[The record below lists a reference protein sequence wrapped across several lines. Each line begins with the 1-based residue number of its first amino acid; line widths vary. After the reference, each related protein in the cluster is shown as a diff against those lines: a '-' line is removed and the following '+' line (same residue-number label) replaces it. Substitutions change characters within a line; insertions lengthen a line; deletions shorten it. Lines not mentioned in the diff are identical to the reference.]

1 MQTSTKEQLEHITT
15 LHKQIKQKPLKK
27 GKARKTNWMEPLSG
41 RSFCTPTNGE
51 TPVSCVAPDPLS
63 GIDPSPA
70 VVCVY
75 FVESSFRTACARPA
89 RIFSFTTSDGD
100 EPDLAEL
107 ATSSTHLVENAI
119 VLLYRLVALPR
130 QLHHMYACTCSA
142 AILAEFSLIYSS
154 RIMYQVCLC
163 TYSCSIGKQRKNMN
177 NLHPIASS

>member
-1 MQTSTKEQLEHITT
+1 MQRSTKEQLEHITT

-70 VVCVY
+70 VVCVH

-107 ATSSTHLVENAI
+107 ATSSTHLVET
-119 VLLYRLVALPR
+119 
-130 QLHHMYACTCSA
+130 Q
-142 AILAEFSLIYSS
+142 
-154 RIMYQVCLC
+154 
-163 TYSCSIGKQRKNMN
+163 SCCC
-177 NLHPIASS
+177 IASSPCRDSSITCTRVPAPLLYWPSFH